1 MTKKRWKRVMA
12 LIMALVLTVGA
23 AIPTAV
29 YANADGTDAD
39 AAVDIDGDIQAD
51 MEPEPALYDETA
63 GTEVQMEH
71 IYGPDDGEGKFV
83 TFLIRSMQNGVQELD
98 LTDGIQIRD
107 FIYVE
112 DAVSAYLAVLEHMKE
127 LSGYCHF
134 EVGTGISHTV
144 RELVETIRAG
154 LGAETR
160 LNFGKR
166 LRTESE
172 IMFSTA
178 QVEHLMQLGWEPKQ
192 LKIQWCS

>member
-1 MTKKRWKRVMA
+1 MLYAPEYTLSKYQFREWGKLR
-12 LIMALVLTVGA
+12 
-23 AIPTAV
+23 AIEGKIIFV
-29 YANADGTDAD
+29 N
-39 AAVDIDGDIQAD
+39 
-51 MEPEPALYDETA
+51 L
-63 GTEVQMEH
+63 QMEH

-83 TFLIRSMQNGVQELD
+83 TFFFFFMQNGVQELD

-112 DAVSAYLAVLEHMKE
+112 GAVSAYLAVLEHMKE